1 MDRKRLDP
9 LSVAGLALA
18 GLAVLGGQWLDGGAL
33 SSLVDPA
40 AFLIVVGGTLAAVMV
55 QTPPATFAR
64 GLSLV
69 RWVAAPPLIDDRRSI
84 ATLVDWARYVRSV
97 GFLALEDRLST
108 VTDAFTRSGL
118 RMLVDGFDA
127 ERIRDALET
136 EIATYENRMRAA
148 ARVWEAAGGY
158 APTIGILG
166 AVLGLIHVMEN
177 LTDPSKLGG
186 GIAVAFVATI
196 YGVGSAN
203 LVYLPIAGKLRALI
217 DAEVAHRELLL
228 DGLTGIANGEN
239 PRFVEARLLGRLA

>member
-1 MDRKRLDP
+1 MDRRRFDP
-9 LSVAGLALA
+9 LSFTGLALA
-18 GLAVLGGQWLDGGAL
+18 ALAVLGGQWLGGGAL
-33 SSLVDPA
+33 SSLLDPA
-40 AFLIVVGGTLAAVMV
+40 AFLIVTGGTLAAVML
-55 QTPPATFAR
+55 QSPPATFVR

-69 RWVAAPPLIDDRRSI
+69 RWVAVPPQIDDRRSI
-84 ATLVDWARYVRSV
+84 VALVDWARYVRSV
-97 GFLALEDRLST
+97 GFLALEDRLGAVS
-108 VTDAFTRSGL
+108 DHFTRSGL
-118 RMLVDGFDA
+118 RMLIDGFDA

-158 APTIGILG
+158 APTIGIMG

-177 LTDPSKLGG
+177 LTDPSKLGT

-228 DGLTGIANGEN
+228 DGLIGIANGEN

>member
-1 MDRKRLDP
+1 MDRNRLDP
-9 LSVAGLALA
+9 LSIVGLVLAALA
-18 GLAVLGGQWLDGGAL
+18 ILGGQWLDGGAL

-40 AFLIVVGGTLAAVMV
+40 AFLIVIGGTLAAVLV
-55 QTPPATFAR
+55 QTPPATFVR
-64 GLSLV
+64 GMSLV
-69 RWVAAPPLIDDRRSI
+69 RWVAVPPQIDDLKSI

-97 GFLALEDRLST
+97 GFLALEDRLGSVADT
-108 VTDAFTRSGL
+108 FTRSGL
-118 RMLVDGFDA
+118 RMLIDGFDA

-136 EIATYENRMRAA
+136 EIGSYEKRMRAA

-177 LTDPSKLGG
+177 LTDPSKLGA

-196 YGVGSAN
+196 YGVGTAN
-203 LVYLPIAGKLRALI
+203 LLYLPIAGKLRAHI

-228 DGLTGIANGEN
+228 DGLIGIANGEN
-239 PRFVEARLLGRLA
+239 PRFVEARLMGRLP